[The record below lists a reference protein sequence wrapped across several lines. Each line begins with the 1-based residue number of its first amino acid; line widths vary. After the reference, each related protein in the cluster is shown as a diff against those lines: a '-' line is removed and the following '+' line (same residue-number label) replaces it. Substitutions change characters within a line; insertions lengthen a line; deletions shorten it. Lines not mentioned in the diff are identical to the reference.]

1 MNYLEFE
8 VIWGVNNIYSIL
20 ELNSKLIYEGIFKGK
35 VLETGCKEYSP
46 LVPGDIVLGYIYSSR
61 KVYIDKRLSRKIF
74 FGVTIRKQILDRQL
88 FLILI
93 MF

>member
-61 KVYIDKRLSRKIF
+61 KVYIDKRLSRKN
-74 FGVTIRKQILDRQL
+74 ILWRYNKKADRS
-88 FLILI
+88 
-93 MF
+93 